1 MNIRIIILLF
11 IVFILTNCT
20 KIEETADAYG
30 NFEAVETIISAEA
43 QGKLIKFHI
52 NEGEDILIG
61 QEIGQIDTSMI
72 VLQRNEIEA
81 NLRVLKFKL
90 PDVSK
95 DIKVLEQHIANIEID
110 RKRTE
115 NLLKKKA
122 ATQKQYDDI
131 IAKMEVLKKQ
141 ITATKYKASVQSRS
155 ILSEIEPLKAKL
167 KQINY
172 SIKKCKIINPV
183 PGTVISKFVEENEI
197 VSFGKPLYKIADLEN
212 IIIRVYVSEP
222 QMVNIKIGAKV
233 KVFVDA
239 PDNSLKEYPGIISW
253 ISSKAEFTPK
263 IIQTKEER
271 TNLVYAVKIAVNND
285 GSLKLGMP
293 GEVYFK

>member
-1 MNIRIIILLF
+1 MKTKLIALIILGLIF
-11 IVFILTNCT
+11 TSCT
-20 KIEETADAYG
+20 KVEEKADAYG

-43 QGKLIKFHI
+43 QGKLITFNL
-52 NEGEDILIG
+52 NEGEDVTIG
-61 QEIGQIDTSMI
+61 QSIGLIDTSML
-72 VLQRNEIEA
+72 VLQRNEILA
-81 NLRVLKFKL
+81 NLRALKFKL

-95 DIKVLEQHIANIEID
+95 DIKVLEQQIANIEVD

-115 NLLKKKA
+115 NLLEKKA

-131 IAKMEVLKKQ
+131 IAQIEVLKKQ
-141 ITATKYKASVQSRS
+141 ITAAKYKESVQSKA
-155 ILSEIEPLKAKL
+155 ILSEIEPIEAKL

-172 SIKKCKIINPV
+172 SIDKCKIINPTV
-183 PGTVISKFVEENEI
+183 GTVISKFVEENEI
-197 VSFGKPLYKIADLEN
+197 VSFGKALYKVADLEN

-222 QMVNIKIGAKV
+222 QMVNIKIGAEV
-233 KVFVDA
+233 KVLVDA
-239 PDNSLKEYPGIISW
+239 PKETMKEYAGTISW

-271 TNLVYAVKIAVNND
+271 INLVYAVKIAVKND
-285 GSLKLGMP
+285 GGLKLGMP

>member
-1 MNIRIIILLF
+1 MKIKSITVLF
-11 IVFILTNCT
+11 IAFVLTNCT
-20 KIEETADAYG
+20 KTEKKADAYG
-30 NFEAVETIISAEA
+30 NFEAVETIISSES
-43 QGKLIKFHI
+43 QGKLINFNI
-52 NEGEDILIG
+52 EEGEDITIG
-61 QEIGQIDTSMI
+61 QRIGLIDTSMLA
-72 VLQRNEIEA
+72 LQRNEIQA
-81 NLRVLKFKL
+81 NLRSLKFKL

-95 DIKVLEQHIANIEID
+95 DIKVLEQQIANIEID

-115 NLLKKKA
+115 NLLEKKA

-131 IAKMEVLKKQ
+131 IARIEVLKKQ

-155 ILSEIEPLKAKL
+155 ILSEIEPIEAKL
-167 KQINY
+167 KQVNY
-172 SIKKCKIINPV
+172 SIEKCKIMNPTA
-183 PGTVISKFVEENEI
+183 GTVISKFVEENEI
-197 VSFGKPLYKIADLEN
+197 VSFGKPLYKLADLEN

-222 QMVNIKIGAKV
+222 CLINVKIGLKV

-239 PDNSLKEYPGIISW
+239 PNNTQKEYEGKVTW

-271 TNLVYAVKIAVNND
+271 TNLVYAVKVAVKND
-285 GSLKLGMP
+285 GGLKLGMP

>member
-1 MNIRIIILLF
+1 MKFNSIIILLTSL
-11 IVFILTNCT
+11 ILTSCT
-20 KIEETADAYG
+20 KTEITADAYG

-43 QGKLIKFHI
+43 QGKLLKFNI
-52 NEGEDILIG
+52 NEGEDIQIG
-61 QEIGQIDTSMI
+61 QKIGQIDTSML
-72 VLQRNEIEA
+72 VLQRNEIQA
-81 NLRVLKFKL
+81 NLRSLKFKL

-95 DIKVLEQHIANIEID
+95 DIKVLEQQIANIEID

-115 NLLKKKA
+115 NLLEKKA

-131 IAKMEVLKKQ
+131 IAQIEVLKKQ

-155 ILSEIEPLKAKL
+155 ILSEIEPIEAKL

-172 SIKKCKIINPV
+172 SIDKCKIVNPAV
-183 PGTVISKFVEENEI
+183 GTVISKFVEENEI
-197 VSFGKPLYKIADLEN
+197 VSFGKPLYKLADLEN

-222 QMVNIKIGAKV
+222 QMVNFKIGSSV

-239 PDNSLKEYPGIISW
+239 PNDSMKEYSGKISW
-253 ISSKAEFTPK
+253 VSSKAEFTPK

-271 TNLVYAVKIAVNND
+271 TNLVYAVKIAVKND
-285 GSLKLGMP
+285 GRLKLGMP
-293 GEVYFK
+293 GEIYFK